1 MQVKADAQSTWSSI
15 VQVSAL
21 ILARGCSK
29 SIVKKNVKNFL
40 DIPLVCHTVKVAVEC
55 NGEYF
60 TFTCRISEEGNHDHQ

>member
-1 MQVKADAQSTWSSI
+1 MQRGAGAGEEVDTESTSSSI

-29 SIVKKNVKNFL
+29 SILKKNVKKFL

-60 TFTCRISEEGNHDHQ
+60 TFT